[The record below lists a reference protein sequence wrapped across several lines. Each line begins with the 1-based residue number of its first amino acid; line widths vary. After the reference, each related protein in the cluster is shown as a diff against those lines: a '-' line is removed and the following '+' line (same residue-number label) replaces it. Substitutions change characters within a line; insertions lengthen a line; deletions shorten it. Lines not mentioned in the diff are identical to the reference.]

1 MPGIASQPISTS
13 TEASAN
19 TGLLAYIQVARQ
31 AGNAI
36 LDLIFP
42 PRCARCGRVDTRWC
56 STCQHDLDSIP
67 VQPRYRVVDGLNGV
81 VATGIHD
88 GALQDAIQ
96 ALKYENTTAL
106 AQSLGLRLAPC
117 LAQTHW
123 TIDTIVPVPLHP
135 SRLAERGY
143 NQSQLLGNV
152 LATKQATP
160 CQPDAIVRNRITQS
174 QVGLNQVERQ
184 QNMVDA
190 FSAHADSV
198 ANRTILLIDDVCTTG
213 STLSAC
219 AIAARQAGAAA
230 VYGLIVST
238 AHG

>member
-1 MPGIASQPISTS
+1 MPGTSSQYLS
-13 TEASAN
+13 TEASAS
-19 TGLLAYIQVARQ
+19 TGLLAYMQVARQ
-31 AGNAI
+31 LGNAI

-56 STCQHDLDSIP
+56 STCQHDLDSISVHP
-67 VQPRYRVVDGLNGV
+67 QYRVVEGLNSV
-81 VATGIHD
+81 VATGVHD

-96 ALKYENTTAL
+96 ALKYENTTLL
-106 AQSLGLRLAPC
+106 AQALGMRLVQC

-143 NQSQLLGNV
+143 NQSQLLGDV
-152 LATKQATP
+152 LAAQQAAP
-160 CQPDAIVRNRITQS
+160 CQPDAIVRNRVTQS

-190 FSAHADSV
+190 FSAHPDSV
-198 ANRTILLIDDVCTTG
+198 ANRTVLLIDDVCTTG
-213 STLSAC
+213 STLTAC

-230 VYGLIVST
+230 VYGLTVST
-238 AHG
+238 ARG